1 MGVAQAAPA
10 HEKEELGCHPVGEVG
25 MIAAQDSWT
34 NHYYGH
40 EHHDFEESRLEP
52 TEERKGKP
60 KKEASVLRV
69 QTADIQVEW
78 NNSSTLVWTAASGR

>member
-25 MIAAQDSWT
+25 MIAAQNSWT

-60 KKEASVLRV
+60 KKKLQFYECKPPTSKLNRT
-69 QTADIQVEW
+69 TAQH
-78 NNSSTLVWTAASGR
+78 

>member
-10 HEKEELGCHPVGEVG
+10 HEKGELDCHPVGEVG

-40 EHHDFEESRLEP
+40 EHYDFEESRLEP
-52 TEERKGKP
+52 TEKRTGKP

-78 NNSSTLVWTAASGR
+78 NDSSTLVWTAASSR